1 MWEGISISKRYYWKK
16 IRTVLIVLAF
26 ALTWFLLMLA
36 ISTNKNGNMTIYVDQ
51 TTATKTLSLSENS
64 DLSNPSGK
72 LYGPALV
79 NAWDEKESNIP
90 DYSDLLDGDTSRN
103 DGITYEHDFR
113 DDEEGTKNYIAYT
126 FYLFNSGTEDLDYT
140 MSIDIESVEKEA
152 DSMIRVRLYEDG
164 IPTTYAKLD
173 KYGQPEVRT
182 EAFASEDV
190 IVSKE
195 YKEFKVGQARKYSIV
210 IWIDTDDLDTTN
222 EKIGGSLVLSMRFS
236 VVR

>member
-1 MWEGISISKRYYWKK
+1 
-16 IRTVLIVLAF
+16 
-26 ALTWFLLMLA
+26 
-36 ISTNKNGNMTIYVDQ
+36 
-51 TTATKTLSLSENS
+51 
-64 DLSNPSGK
+64 
-72 LYGPALV
+72 
-79 NAWDEKESNIP
+79 
-90 DYSDLLDGDTSRN
+90 
-103 DGITYEHDFR
+103 
-113 DDEEGTKNYIAYT
+113 
-126 FYLFNSGTEDLDYT
+126 